1 MNGHT
6 ENKKNTYAH
15 LDRLSTEALEELLCA
30 DIKSLDDDDDE
41 VVLHIILEVIE
52 QREKAIPTGRLSDVD
67 KALEEFQTYY
77 NIPEMNGVTLYPEE
91 TAESVTDAVTM
102 VGFIPKRPWIRV
114 LGTIAATVIFMF
126 AMLIG
131 AQAAGIDVFGAIG
144 RWTDET
150 FHFVSFPHSIPQDQ
164 ETTAPNLENVET
176 CNVIKGA
183 LKDCEIPEELAP
195 TWYPVGIEAS
205 DPKILSDKLSDT
217 VHIFFSDGDKLFFNL
232 NITRYRSTS
241 YLNTHIFEKDDA
253 LVEQYV
259 SGSRTFYIMS
269 NLDAITAVWSDGLFV
284 ETISG
289 NLQID
294 EVKAIVDSIGG

>member
-41 VVLHIILEVIE
+41 VVLHILEVIE

-102 VGFIPKRPWIRV
+102 VGFIPKRPWITV